1 MIMARKAQYGDVI
14 KVNHTLYAHYGV
26 YVGDKRVIHYT
37 DEGGGDFKGMVQETS
52 LKSFLNGEDG
62 YFVCEFDPDDYEQI
76 YSPEE
81 TVERARSKLGEDDY
95 NFFTHNC
102 EHFAVWCKT
111 GELRSSQVSDYRPD
125 NIAEHVF
132 SAIKDVFYG
141 GQTL

>member
-1 MIMARKAQYGDVI
+1 MPRKAQYGDVI
-14 KVNHTLYAHYGV
+14 KVNRALYAHYGV

-52 LKSFLNGEDG
+52 LESFLDGADG
-62 YFVCEFDPDDYEQI
+62 YFVVELDPDEYEHI

-81 TVERARSKLGEDDY
+81 TVERARSRLGEGDY

-111 GELRSSQVSDYRPD
+111 GEDRSSQVRMQSCPY
-125 NIAEHVF
+125 
-132 SAIKDVFYG
+132 Y
-141 GQTL
+141 

>member
-1 MIMARKAQYGDVI
+1 
-14 KVNHTLYAHYGV
+14 
-26 YVGDKRVIHYT
+26 
-37 DEGGGDFKGMVQETS
+37 MVQETS
-52 LKSFLNGEDG
+52 LKSLLDGADG
-62 YFVCEFDPDDYEQI
+62 YFVCEFDPDDYEHI

-81 TVERARSKLGEDDY
+81 TVERARDKLGEGGY

-132 SAIKDVFYG
+132 SAIKGVFYG
-141 GQTL
+141 RQTL